1 VIFVFF
7 RGFFWNF
14 LRFALESIM
23 TRLARERMRTIQ
35 SEPSIVRDE
44 ELLRRVLSRDEDA
57 FRELYRRR
65 QAGIYRFA
73 LRMSGSEMIAEDVV
87 QEAFMTLMREGARYD
102 FEKGSVSAFLF
113 GIARNHVLK
122 RLERDRSLVQIDAHL
137 ESNDGLMP
145 EQLIV
150 DGDPLGDLTHNE
162 LINSVRQAVLA
173 LPARYREV
181 MILCDL
187 EEMSYIETAATLGCA
202 VGTVRSRLHRAR
214 AMLTTRLR
222 EAAPAAA
229 ERGRTNQRIS
239 PAGCLV

>member
-1 VIFVFF
+1 
-7 RGFFWNF
+7 
-14 LRFALESIM
+14 
-23 TRLARERMRTIQ
+23 MRTIQ
-35 SEPSIVRDE
+35 SESSTVRDE
-44 ELLRRVLSRDEDA
+44 ELLRRLLSRDEDA

-87 QEAFMTLMREGARYD
+87 QEAFMALMREGARYD
-102 FEKGSVSAFLF
+102 SEKGSVNAFLF

-137 ESNDGLMP
+137 ESNEGIVP

-162 LINSVRQAVLA
+162 LIDSVRRAVLA

-214 AMLTTRLR
+214 AMLTARLR

-229 ERGRTNQRIS
+229 ERGGTNQRIS

>member
-1 VIFVFF
+1 
-7 RGFFWNF
+7 
-14 LRFALESIM
+14 
-23 TRLARERMRTIQ
+23 MRTIQ
-35 SEPSIVRDE
+35 SEPLTVRDE

-87 QEAFMTLMREGARYD
+87 QEAFMTLMREAARYD
-102 FEKGSVSAFLF
+102 SEKGSVSAFLF

-137 ESNDGLMP
+137 ESNEGLVP

-162 LINSVRQAVLA
+162 LIDSVRRAVLA

-214 AMLTTRLR
+214 AMLTARLR

-229 ERGRTNQRIS
+229 ERGGTNQRIS

>member
-1 VIFVFF
+1 MSTL
-7 RGFFWNF
+7 G
-14 LRFALESIM
+14 
-23 TRLARERMRTIQ
+23 RERMPTIQ
-35 SEPSIVRDE
+35 SEPSNVGDE
-44 ELLRRVLSRDEDA
+44 ELLRRILSSDEDA

-73 LRMSGSEMIAEDVV
+73 LRMSGSEVIAEDVV
-87 QEAFMTLMREGARYD
+87 QETFLTLMRENARYNS
-102 FEKGSVSAFLF
+102 EKGSVNAFLF

-122 RLERDRSLVQIDAHL
+122 RVERDRSLVQIDAHL

-150 DGDPLGDLTHNE
+150 DGDPLGELTHNE

-181 MILCDL
+181 MVLCDL
-187 EEMSYIETAATLGCA
+187 EEMSYIETAATLGCP

-214 AMLTTRLR
+214 AMLTARLR

-229 ERGRTNQRIS
+229 ERGGSNQRIS